1 MFEEA
6 YIMNELQK
14 IIVEV
19 IDDLTVDDLINLR
32 DLLLSILQDMP

>member
-19 IDDLTVDDLINLR
+19 IDDLTIDDLINLR